1 MWGMDKY
8 PADIADLTKMFPT
21 EEACLV
27 YLRELRW
34 PEGSRLVEQA
44 LNLDPVP
51 AKTLIHKI

>member
-1 MWGMDKY
+1 MDKY